1 MPFTIIGGV
10 FMARLFG
17 TDGVRGVANQG
28 LTPELAFGLGRAAGY
43 YFTQK
48 AGSNLPGSGRIKI
61 VIGKD
66 TRISGDMLDAALT
79 AGITSVGADV
89 INVGIIPTPGV
100 AFLCRRLQTNAG
112 VMISASHNPVA
123 DNGIKFFDPQGF
135 KLEDEV
141 EDELEALYHRH
152 TELGRPTGIGVG
164 RSFDQPEALHFYEDF
179 LAQSVSVRFDGLK
192 VVVDCGFGAAFYLA
206 PKVFERLGATV
217 IPLNAENDGSRI
229 NVKCG
234 STDIGALQKA
244 VLANSAQIGI
254 AHDGDADR
262 IIAVDELGNKVD
274 GDQILTICGLNLL
287 KEGNLRNGKI
297 AVTVY
302 SNLGLIQAY
311 KQNQAEVIITANGDR
326 YVLEALKKHDL
337 VLGGEQS
344 GHIIFLDKNSTGD
357 GILTALQLIAVMAKS
372 KQPLSK
378 LAAQMERF
386 PQVLKNVRVQKKEGW
401 ETNSKIKTAIANAES
416 ELKERGRIFVRASG
430 TEPLI
435 RVMAEGPDEKELH
448 QLVGM
453 VVEAIQAEQ
462 GGAV

>member
-1 MPFTIIGGV
+1 
-10 FMARLFG
+10 MARLFG

-28 LTPELAFGLGRAAGY
+28 LTPELAFGLGRAAGH
-43 YFTQK
+43 YFAQN
-48 AGSNLPGSGRIKI
+48 AGPDLPDSGRIKI

-66 TRISGDMLDAALT
+66 TRVSGDMLEAALT

-89 INVGIIPTPGV
+89 INAGVIPTPGV
-100 AFLCRRLQTNAG
+100 AFLCRRLQAHAG
-112 VMISASHNPVA
+112 VMISASHNPVE
-123 DNGIKFFDPQGF
+123 DNGIKFFDSQGF

-141 EDELEALYHRH
+141 EDELEALYRRH
-152 TELGRPTGIGVG
+152 TELGRPTGAGIG
-164 RSFDQPEALHFYEDF
+164 RSFSQPEALQFYEEF
-179 LAQSVSVRFDGLK
+179 LVKSVNTSFEGLK

-206 PKVFERLGATV
+206 PKVLGELGAEV
-217 IPLNAENDGSRI
+217 IPLHAENDGSRI

-244 VLANSAQIGI
+244 VLESSAQLGI

-262 IIAVDELGNKVD
+262 LIAVDELGNKVD
-274 GDQILTICGLNLL
+274 GDQILAICGLDLL
-287 KEGNLRNGKI
+287 REGKLRNRKI

-311 KQNQAEVIITANGDR
+311 KQNQAEVVITANGDR
-326 YVLEALKKHDL
+326 YVLEAMKKHDL

-357 GILTALQLIAVMAKS
+357 GILTALQLIAVVAKS

-386 PQVLKNVRVQKKEGW
+386 PQVLKNVRVQRKEGW
-401 ETNSKIKTAIANAES
+401 ENNSKIQAAISNAEE

-448 QLVGM
+448 RLVGM
-453 VVEAIQAEQ
+453 VVEVIQTEQ
-462 GGAV
+462 GMRT

>member
-1 MPFTIIGGV
+1 
-10 FMARLFG
+10 MARLFG

-28 LTPELAFGLGRAAGY
+28 LTPELALGLGRAAGY

-48 AGSNLPGSGRIKI
+48 AGPNLPDTGRIKI
-61 VIGKD
+61 LIGKD
-66 TRISGDMLDAALT
+66 TRISGNMLDAALT

-89 INVGIIPTPGV
+89 INVGVIPTPGV
-100 AFLCRRLQTNAG
+100 AFLCRRLQANAG
-112 VMISASHNPVA
+112 VMISASHNPVE
-123 DNGIKFFDPQGF
+123 DNGIKFFDSRGF

-141 EDELEALYHRH
+141 EDELEALYNRH
-152 TELGRPTGIGVG
+152 TELGRPTGTGVG
-164 RSFDQPEALHFYEDF
+164 RSFDEPEMLYLYENF
-179 LAQSVSVRFDGLK
+179 LLDSVANRFDGLK

-206 PKVFERLGATV
+206 PKVLEELGATV
-217 IPLNAENDGSRI
+217 IPMHAENDGSRI

-262 IIAVDELGNKVD
+262 LIAVDELGNKVD
-274 GDQILTICGLNLL
+274 GDQILTICGLDLL
-287 KEGNLRNGKI
+287 KEGKLRNRKI

-311 KQNQAEVIITANGDR
+311 KQHEADVIITANGDR
-326 YVLEALKKHDL
+326 YVLEAMKKHDL

-357 GILTALQLIAVMAKS
+357 GILTALQLIAVVAKT

-386 PQVLKNVRVQKKEGW
+386 PQVLKNVRVHKKEGW
-401 ETNSKIKTAIANAES
+401 ESNSKIKAAITQAEE

-453 VVEAIQAEQ
+453 VVEVIQAEQ
-462 GGAV
+462 GGRG